1 MKFKP
6 LQQMKV
12 YLNLEGGC
20 ALEACETSK
29 NEMIRSFGG
38 PEASLMRII
47 NAAFTAFTALLHFM
61 DFLFWLCYRCDARR
75 EYDRWQAQ
83 VILTRRVIFPGSPVI

>member
-6 LQQMKV
+6 IQQMKV
-12 YLNLEGGC
+12 YLNLEGC

-47 NAAFTAFTALLHFM
+47 NAAFTALLHFM
-61 DFLFWLCYRCDARR
+61 DFLFGCAIVATQDG
-75 EYDRWQAQ
+75 
-83 VILTRRVIFPGSPVI
+83 V